1 VLQDNEPEAMA
12 AAIARAG
19 VDIRPEAMGITW
31 DDVDEALRTLGT
43 YVRDAGSVVHGGR
56 RGRGNDE
63 HVGRVRELVE
73 HTYAMEGATR

>member
-31 DDVDEALRTLGT
+31 DDVDEAILTLGS
-43 YVRDAGSVVHGGR
+43 YVRDAGLWFTVADVVPGTH
-56 RGRGNDE
+56 E
-63 HVGRVRELVE
+63 HVSRVRELVE
-73 HTYAMEGATR
+73 RTYAREETTA